1 MIAVGDERPSSVV
14 AIAVELDSTG
24 ATLISAVGWAESTA
38 SLMEVESQE
47 YDAAYES

>member
-1 MIAVGDERPSSVV
+1 VV

-24 ATLISAVGWAESTA
+24 AMLIGAMLISAVGWAESTA